1 MCRIGGRQRITFVRA
16 LGVVVE
22 IPPFAYSGSNFRRED
37 SVWWVV

>member
-22 IPPFAYSGSNFRRED
+22 IPPFPDSGSDLRRED
-37 SVWWVV
+37 SVWRAD

>member
-22 IPPFAYSGSNFRRED
+22 IPPFGYLDSNLGIRTPLGG
-37 SVWWVV
+37 

>member
-22 IPPFAYSGSNFRRED
+22 IPPFAYSGSNFREERT
-37 SVWWVV
+37 VFGG